1 MDYRD
6 SNVANKTVNIYER
19 VKVDGKWRDWPVLLP
34 KLKPDG
40 KLYLKDDRDGKF
52 MISWYEGR
60 KKARYAQTF
69 KTLSE
74 ALRVK
79 VDKEWYLQNLHRGVQ
94 DPTLPDPRV
103 PISVAINVYLDG
115 LTGSKA
121 TKKAHR
127 HDLREFEAWNEGLEH
142 RKKKFVEE
150 IDKVHMRRFFEYLVD
165 DEPENCPFTAAWK
178 LLRLNKF
185 IRTVLH
191 LDPGKGPIKKSDYKR
206 ELKRGEDPPEIYT
219 RDELK
224 VLFGVMTPD
233 EVALFETL
241 LKAGLRKQ
249 EVMFLEDDDLIV
261 ETLGPGLVR
270 RDICV
275 QSKPHW
281 GFVTK
286 NGKKRL
292 VPIPADLMN
301 KLLAVKAKVR
311 PSKLLF
317 GTSLGKPDYHILDT
331 LHSIAKRAGFDPSNF
346 WLHKFRST
354 CATNWLRSPKFGGK
368 GYDIAIVR
376 ELLGHDDYKSI
387 EAYLAYVHREELI
400 EVDEPENMDATTADR

>member
-1 MDYRD
+1 M
-6 SNVANKTVNIYER
+6 ANKTVNIYER
-19 VKVDGKWRDWPVLLP
+19 VKVDGKWRDWPVEVP

-40 KLYLKDDRDGKF
+40 KLYLKDGRDGKF

-60 KKARYAQTF
+60 KKVRYAQTF

-74 ALRVK
+74 ALRVRA
-79 VDKEWYLQNLHRGVQ
+79 DKEWYLQNLHRGVQ

-103 PISVAINVYLDG
+103 PIPTAINAYLDEI
-115 LTGSKA
+115 TGSKA

-127 HDLREFEAWNEGLEH
+127 HDLREFEAWNEGLEQG
-142 RKKKFVEE
+142 KKKYVEE
-150 IDKVHMRRFFEYLVD
+150 IDKAHMRRFFEYLVD

-224 VLFGVMTPD
+224 VLFGITTP
-233 EVALFETL
+233 EEAVLFETF

-249 EVMFLEDDDLIV
+249 ELMFLEDDDLIV

-270 RDICV
+270 RDIRV

-301 KLLAVKAKVR
+301 KLLALRAKVR

-317 GTSLGKPDYHILDT
+317 GTSSGKPDYHILDT
-331 LHSIAKRAGFDPSNF
+331 LHAIAKRAGFDPSNF

-387 EAYLAYVHREELI
+387 EAYLAYVRREELI
-400 EVDEPENMDATTADR
+400 EVDEPENVDATTVDS

>member
-1 MDYRD
+1 M
-6 SNVANKTVNIYER
+6 SGLTKSGN
-19 VKVDGKWRDWPVLLP
+19 
-34 KLKPDG
+34 
-40 KLYLKDDRDGKF
+40 
-52 MISWYEGR
+52 
-60 KKARYAQTF
+60 
-69 KTLSE
+69 
-74 ALRVK
+74 
-79 VDKEWYLQNLHRGVQ
+79 LQNLHRGVQ

-103 PISVAINVYLDG
+103 PIPVAINAYLDEI
-115 LTGSKA
+115 TGSKA

-127 HDLREFEAWNEGLEH
+127 HDLREFEAWNEGLEQ
-142 RKKKFVEE
+142 RKKKYVEE
-150 IDKVHMRRFFEYLVD
+150 IDKAHLRRFFEYLVD

-191 LDPGKGPIKKSDYKR
+191 LDPGKGSIKKSDCKR

-224 VLFGVMTPD
+224 VLFGVMTPE

-281 GFVTK
+281 GF
-286 NGKKRL
+286 R
-292 VPIPADLMN
+292 DQERQE
-301 KLLAVKAKVR
+301 AVGANPCR
-311 PSKLLF
+311 P
-317 GTSLGKPDYHILDT
+317 HEQ
-331 LHSIAKRAGFDPSNF
+331 AAGSE
-346 WLHKFRST
+346 
-354 CATNWLRSPKFGGK
+354 GK
-368 GYDIAIVR
+368 GSPVETPFRHKLWKTRLPHPRHAP
-376 ELLGHDDYKSI
+376 LNCK
-387 EAYLAYVHREELI
+387 AC
-400 EVDEPENMDATTADR
+400 